1 MQILMRALT
10 KLCLI
15 ISIKHA
21 AFAQNNSW
29 IWEILKMLPFL
40 SSEMRLISGA
50 RGLTLPIVP

>member
-1 MQILMRALT
+1 MRALT